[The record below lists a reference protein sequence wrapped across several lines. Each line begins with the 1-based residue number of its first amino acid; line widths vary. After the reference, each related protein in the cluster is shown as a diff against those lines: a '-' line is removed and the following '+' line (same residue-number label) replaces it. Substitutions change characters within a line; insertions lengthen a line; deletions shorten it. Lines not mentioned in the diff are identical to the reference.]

1 MLIEQTEDMTERERI
16 AVQNSNNQFLQAIS
30 YVAVGTI
37 FSYAGKTVPETFMLC
52 DGRSLDKTEY
62 EELFNVIGYT
72 FGGSG
77 ESFKLPDLRGKTLVG
92 VSSADTN
99 FDSVGKTGGEKEHTL
114 TVNEMP
120 KHAHITKFTA
130 DKAANVGTERI
141 QVSTVGGWE
150 NGYTGNE
157 MYVGDNQPHNNMPPY
172 LVCNYIIKVAN
183 SVMKDD
189 FRFPIDQNFDPQSEN
204 AQSGKALAVEFNK
217 KADRN
222 KILDYIVYTVDTGKE
237 EVTIAD
243 CDTSISGSHS
253 IPDIIEGYPVTNIDP
268 DAFRGCTLIES
279 LVIPDNVTRIGCN
292 AFKNCYKLVS
302 ITMPKHLDNIQD
314 YVFEGCEILK
324 HIYIPDTLTYIDSY
338 AFAESSIEHIYF
350 EGSKEQWESICDG
363 LEESE
368 GITIHY
374 NQRPATVDYVNS
386 KLGDIESL
394 LGGI

>member
-1 MLIEQTEDMTERERI
+1 M
-16 AVQNSNNQFLQAIS
+16 SNKDITQILAAARF
-30 YVAVGTI
+30 
-37 FSYAGKTVPETFMLC
+37 KP
-52 DGRSLDKTEY
+52 RSDSLENWEKENPI
-62 EELFNVIGYT
+62 LL
-72 FGGSG
+72 SG
-77 ESFKLPDLRGKTLVG
+77 EPG
-92 VSSADTN
+92 VVTD
-99 FDSVGKTGGEKEHTL
+99 
-114 TVNEMP
+114 
-120 KHAHITKFTA
+120 
-130 DKAANVGTERI
+130 GTETEKIKFGDGVTPWNELGWWKGPKGI
-141 QVSTVGGWE
+141 QGEPGK
-150 NGYTGNE
+150 
-157 MYVGDNQPHNNMPPY
+157 DA
-172 LVCNYIIKVAN
+172 VA
-183 SVMKDD
+183 
-189 FRFPIDQNFDPQSEN
+189 DQNFDPQSEN

-253 IPDIIEGYPVTNIDP
+253 IPDIIEGYPVTNINP
-268 DAFRGCTLIES
+268 DAFKGCSSLEN

-314 YVFEGCEILK
+314 YVFEGCERLK
-324 HIYIPDTLTYIDSY
+324 NIYISDTPTYIDSY

-350 EGSKEQWESICDG
+350 EGGKEQWESICDG

-374 NQRPATVDYVNS
+374 NQRPATEDFVNS

>member
-1 MLIEQTEDMTERERI
+1 MIKVDVLKNGSLLILER
-16 AVQNSNNQFLQAIS
+16 
-30 YVAVGTI
+30 
-37 FSYAGKTVPETFMLC
+37 TV
-52 DGRSLDKTEY
+52 S
-62 EELFNVIGYT
+62 
-72 FGGSG
+72 
-77 ESFKLPDLRGKTLVG
+77 
-92 VSSADTN
+92 
-99 FDSVGKTGGEKEHTL
+99 DSVKFEKIKFTFPESWKGFTKTAVFRNGENVVEILLNADSDYCIGKDECFVPFEVIKPPFFTVSVFGSRGDTLATTVRAEIEVLESGYELGDFPQEPTQSIYSQILDETQKATQIAQSVRDDADNGKLKGDKGEKG
-114 TVNEMP
+114 
-120 KHAHITKFTA
+120 
-130 DKAANVGTERI
+130 DKGDKGDPGAQGI
-141 QVSTVGGWE
+141 QGIQGE
-150 NGYTGNE
+150 PG
-157 MYVGDNQPHNNMPPY
+157 
-172 LVCNYIIKVAN
+172 
-183 SVMKDD
+183 KDAVT
-189 FRFPIDQNFDPQSEN
+189 DQNFDPQSEN

-237 EVTIAD
+237 EVIITD
-243 CDTSISGSHS
+243 CDMSISGSHS
-253 IPDIIEGYPVTNIDP
+253 IPDIIEGYPVTNINP
-268 DAFRGCTLIES
+268 DAFKGCTSLEN
-279 LVIPDNVTRIGCN
+279 LVIPDNVTRIGSN
-292 AFKNCYKLVS
+292 AFENCYKLVN

-386 KLGDIESL
+386 KLGDIETL